1 MGLEL
6 ITAPTKDPVSL
17 DTALCHL
24 RATRGDEDALVQT
37 YIRAAVA
44 YCQEF
49 TGRQFVTATY
59 EQTFD
64 RFDDVLALAKPPL
77 ISVTEIRY
85 IDPDGVEQTETNS
98 PIVYEVDT
106 NTTPGRVRRAFG
118 ASWPSYRRQ
127 ANAVTV
133 KYQAGYGGPEDV
145 DASVKSAILLW
156 AAQLF
161 EHREPVVINEIARR
175 VPFGVRDL
183 LWSLKVAEV
192 A

>member
-1 MGLEL
+1 VGLEL

-17 DTALCHL
+17 DTALSHL

-64 RFDDVLALAKPPL
+64 RFDDVLELAKPPL

-98 PIVYEVDT
+98 PIVYDVDT

-156 AAQLF
+156 TAQLF